1 MILILLIWDLF
12 ISKQG
17 LNCKNKYSSRENI
30 MKYKKSVIILLII
43 SLVTVYNLY
52 SQEEESKVLKWKTVE
67 GAASYMVE
75 IKKGERSVL
84 KTESTDNFVYLDLPP
99 GEYIFNISV
108 LNKFSK
114 KTSETG
120 WKKLTIEAARQ
131 PAIKKYSP
139 DHIYL
144 NKDKPLL
151 EIDAYNIKERSMF
164 LLVPESGDAVE
175 GKIENVDNSVYKV
188 IFPEESLKTG
198 FYSLSV
204 TNPSGLK
211 DTAVEK
217 FEVREDIVPSV
228 GKISEDVFLNKGVYS
243 GIKIEGENFEE
254 NIKIEFRSDSKVIY
268 PASVKVVSADEISAI
283 LDLTSAEPGKYR
295 IYVENPSGLSDFSK
309 KTIQV
314 HERTDES
321 ELMMKGFVKDIVTVL
336 CGYEYGY
343 FLEDVSDYHNYN
355 YAGIIMRAQFDFNND
370 FFNKYIW
377 LYPIGA
383 EIFVAHYPKDIY
395 FNEFGFNIYYKSRF
409 QNPVNFIVKG
419 GGGFSIFEDME
430 YAPEYGRVLV
440 ASGGLSVKLLKHL
453 ALEATTGFKTWNV
466 EGDYLNYIVNSVSA
480 GITF

>member
-1 MILILLIWDLF
+1 
-12 ISKQG
+12 
-17 LNCKNKYSSRENI
+17 
-30 MKYKKSVIILLII
+30 MKHKKAVVLLLII
-43 SLVTVYNLY
+43 SMVTVSSLY
-52 SQEEESKVLKWKTVE
+52 SQEEDSKVLKWKSVE
-67 GAASYMVE
+67 GAASYIVE
-75 IKKGERSVL
+75 IKKGDRAVL

-99 GEYIFNISV
+99 GEYVFNISV

-114 KTSETG
+114 KTAETG

-144 NKDKPLL
+144 NKDKPVI
-151 EIDAYNIKERSMF
+151 EIDAYNIKERSVFF
-164 LLVPESGDAVE
+164 LIPESGEAVE

-188 IFPEESLKTG
+188 LFPAESLSPG

-211 DTAVEK
+211 DTAIQR
-217 FEVREDIVPSV
+217 FEVREDLVPSV
-228 GKISEDVFLNKGVYS
+228 DKISEEVFLNMGVYS
-243 GIKIEGENFEE
+243 GIKIEGKNFED
-254 NIKIEFRSDSKVIY
+254 NIKVEFRSDSKVIT
-268 PASVKVVSADEISAI
+268 PASVVVVSADEIRII

-295 IYVENPSGLSDFSK
+295 LYAENPSGLSDFSK

-321 ELMMKGFVKDIVTVL
+321 ELMMKGFVKDIFTVM

-355 YAGIIMRAQFDFNND
+355 YAGIVLRAQFDLNND

-377 LYPIGA
+377 LYPIGV
-383 EIFVAHYPKDIY
+383 EISLAHYPKDIY
-395 FNEFGFNIYYKSRF
+395 FNEFGFNVYYKSRF
-409 QNPVNFIVKG
+409 QHPLNFIVKG

-430 YAPEYGRVLV
+430 YAPEYGRFLS

-453 ALEATTGFKTWNV
+453 YLEATTGFKTWNV
-466 EGDYLNYIVNSVSA
+466 EGDYLNYILNSVSA
-480 GITF
+480 GITY